1 MQFDPLGILFS
12 LVALV
17 LALTLH
23 EFAHAWMG
31 HYLGDTTAEREG
43 RLTINPLKHVDPVF
57 TIALPLISYF
67 ATGIA
72 IGAAKPVPFN
82 PWAVRGGRWGAALV
96 ALAGPFTNLLLG
108 VFFGLWLRIWIQQ
121 GNPSILAFQVLG
133 TFVIMNVG
141 LFVFNMIPFP
151 PLDGSRLL
159 YAVAPEGLRDIMD
172 RIERAGLGA
181 ERNVSLGANRPPLLL
196 KG

>member
-57 TIALPLISYF
+57 TIALPLI
-67 ATGIA
+67 
-72 IGAAKPVPFN
+72 
-82 PWAVRGGRWGAALV
+82 
-96 ALAGPFTNLLLG
+96 
-108 VFFGLWLRIWIQQ
+108 
-121 GNPSILAFQVLG
+121 
-133 TFVIMNVG
+133 
-141 LFVFNMIPFP
+141 
-151 PLDGSRLL
+151 
-159 YAVAPEGLRDIMD
+159 
-172 RIERAGLGA
+172 
-181 ERNVSLGANRPPLLL
+181 
-196 KG
+196 